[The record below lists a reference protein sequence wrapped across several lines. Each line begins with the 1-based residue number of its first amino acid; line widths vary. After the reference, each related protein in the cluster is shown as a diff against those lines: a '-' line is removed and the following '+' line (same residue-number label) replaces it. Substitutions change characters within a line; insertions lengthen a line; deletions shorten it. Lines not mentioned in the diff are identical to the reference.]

1 MYAVY
6 DFVAFPV
13 GRSLHV
19 VYHMSISPT
28 CGFAF
33 GYTFSLHMHLVT
45 PTLLLVVSR
54 LQAYRLQVGTI
65 KREKGREVFGY
76 CYKACGTK
84 TEKSVMSLP
93 VPILLQKP

>member
-1 MYAVY
+1 M
-6 DFVAFPV
+6 
-13 GRSLHV
+13 

-28 CGFAF
+28 CGF
-33 GYTFSLHMHLVT
+33 GYRFFKTKVFIIYASSYT
-45 PTLLLVVSR
+45 TLLLVVSR

-76 CYKACGTK
+76 CHKACGTK

-93 VPILLQKP
+93 VPILLQKA